1 MANREVVQS
10 EIRNPKSEIPGGRGM
25 RLILLG
31 PPGAG
36 KGTQAKLLVDRFR
49 IPQVSTGDM
58 LRAAVRAGTPLGQEA
73 KSYMD
78 RGALVPD
85 AVIIGLVRERLQQ
98 PDCAGGYI
106 LDGFPRTVAQ
116 AEALEKTLAALQAR
130 LDHVVSLEV
139 PTEDLVQRIAGRR
152 TCRTCGAMYHVR
164 FSPSQADG
172 RCDACGGPTYQR
184 DDDREETV
192 RRRLAVY
199 AEQTAPLVSFYETR
213 GLLRRVPGTGEIAE
227 IFQRITAALGA

>member
-1 MANREVVQS
+1 
-10 EIRNPKSEIPGGRGM
+10 M

-36 KGTQAKLLVDRFR
+36 KGTQAKLLVDKLG

-58 LRAAVRAGTPLGQEA
+58 LRAAVKAGTPLGREA
-73 KSYMD
+73 QQYMD

-98 PDCAGGYI
+98 GDCARGYI

-116 AEALEKTLAALQAR
+116 AEALAKTLTELQAS

-139 PTEDLVQRIAGRR
+139 PTEDLVLRIAGRR
-152 TCRTCGAMYHVR
+152 TCRNCGAMYHVR
-164 FSPSQADG
+164 FSPSRTDG
-172 RCDACGGPTYQR
+172 RCDACGGDTYQR
-184 DDDREETV
+184 EDDREETV
-192 RRRLAVY
+192 RRRLQVY
-199 AEQTAPLVSFYETR
+199 IDQTAPLIDFYAAR
-213 GLLRRVPGTGEIAE
+213 GLLRQVQGTGEIAD
-227 IFQRITAALGA
+227 IFQRIRQTLGA

>member
-1 MANREVVQS
+1 MANREGVQS

-36 KGTQAKLLVDRFR
+36 KGTQAKLLVDRFK

-58 LRAAVRAGTPLGQEA
+58 LRAAAKAGTPLGREA
-73 KSYMD
+73 KQYMD

-98 PDCAGGYI
+98 PDCSGGYI

-116 AEALEKTLAALQAR
+116 AEALEKALAALQAR

-152 TCRTCGAMYHVR
+152 TCRSCGAMYHVR
-164 FSPSQADG
+164 FSPSKVDG
-172 RCDACGGPTYQR
+172 RCDACGGATYQR

-192 RRRLAVY
+192 RRRLSVY
-199 AEQTAPLVSFYETR
+199 AEQTAPLVSFYEPR
-213 GLLRRVPGTGEIAE
+213 ALLRRVPGTGEIAE
-227 IFQRITAALGA
+227 IFQRIAAALGA

>member
-1 MANREVVQS
+1 
-10 EIRNPKSEIPGGRGM
+10 M

-36 KGTQAKLLVDRFR
+36 KGTQAKLLVDRFK

-58 LRAAVRAGTPLGQEA
+58 LRAAVKAGTPLGQEA
-73 KSYMD
+73 RQYMD

-98 PDCAGGYI
+98 PDCADGYI

-130 LDHVVSLEV
+130 LDYVVSLEV
-139 PTEDLVQRIAGRR
+139 PAEDLVLRIAGRR
-152 TCRTCGAMYHVR
+152 TCRNCGAMYHVR
-164 FSPSQADG
+164 FSPSKTDG

-184 DDDREETV
+184 DDDREDTV
-192 RRRLAVY
+192 RRRLTVY
-199 AEQTAPLVSFYETR
+199 AEQTAPLISFYEAR
-213 GLLRRVPGTGEIAE
+213 GRLRRVPGTGEIAE
-227 IFQRITAALGA
+227 ILQRITAALGA

>member
-1 MANREVVQS
+1 
-10 EIRNPKSEIPGGRGM
+10 M

-36 KGTQAKLLVDRFR
+36 KGTQAKFLVERLQ
-49 IPQVSTGDM
+49 IPQISTGDM
-58 LRAAVRAGTPLGQEA
+58 LRAAVKDGTPLGRDA
-73 KSYMD
+73 KHYMD

-85 AVIIGLVRERLQQ
+85 EIIIGLVRERLQR
-98 PDCAGGYI
+98 PDCARGYI
-106 LDGFPRTVAQ
+106 LDGFPRTVTQ
-116 AEALEKTLAALQAR
+116 AEALGKTLEALHAS

-139 PTEDLVQRIAGRR
+139 PTEDLVLRIAGRR
-152 TCRTCGAMYHVR
+152 TCRNCGAMYHVR
-164 FSPSQADG
+164 FSPSQTDG
-172 RCDACGGPTYQR
+172 RCDTCGGPTYQR

-199 AEQTAPLVSFYETR
+199 ADQTAPLISLYEAQ
-213 GLLRRVPGTGEIAE
+213 GLLRRVPGTGEIGE

>member
-1 MANREVVQS
+1 
-10 EIRNPKSEIPGGRGM
+10 M

-36 KGTQAKLLVDRFR
+36 KGTQAKLLVDRLE

-58 LRAAVRAGTPLGQEA
+58 LRAAVKDGTPLGREA
-73 KSYMD
+73 KAYMD

-85 AVIIGLVRERLQQ
+85 GVIIGLVRERLLQ
-98 PDCAGGYI
+98 PDCARGYI

-116 AEALEKTLAALQAR
+116 AEALGSTLEALRAS
-130 LDHVVSLEV
+130 LDHVLSLEV
-139 PTEDLVQRIAGRR
+139 PPEDLVLRIAGRR
-152 TCRTCGAMYHVR
+152 TCRNCGAMYHVR
-164 FSPSQADG
+164 FSPSKVEG

-192 RRRLAVY
+192 RRRLQVY
-199 AEQTAPLVSFYETR
+199 TEQTAPLVSFYEAR
-213 GLLRRVPGTGEIAE
+213 GLLRRVSGTGEIAE
-227 IFQRITAALGA
+227 IFQRMTAALDA